1 MNKLLTAIALGSVL
15 TAFSACENAD
25 NSFPDYE
32 GGTSVYFAYQYPVR
46 TIVLGNDEVVNN
58 SLDREH
64 KCEIYSTMGGSYE
77 GRNITIDIAVDN
89 SLCDNLF
96 FENDSP
102 VLPMPSNYYKLAGNK
117 IDYKGQH
124 WGCVEVQLTDAFFAD
139 EKALENNY
147 VIPIVMKSQTG
158 ADRILTGKPL
168 VEGESPI
175 RTNSIYWD
183 VLPMDYVLY
192 CVKYINPWHASYLRR
207 GTDNITESGKT
218 STIKRH
224 GATVEKD
231 EICNVTTRS
240 LKTCHFPVSTKLA
253 DGSSMTCNLLLTF
266 DEENRCIITS
276 DTEGITASG
285 KGHFEPK
292 GEKKAWG
299 NKDRDALYLDYTI
312 NYGIK
317 QVATKDTL
325 VLQTRG
331 TNKMEL
337 FTPKYIAK

>member
-1 MNKLLTAIALGSVL
+1 
-15 TAFSACENAD
+15 
-25 NSFPDYE
+25 
-32 GGTSVYFAYQYPVR
+32 
-46 TIVLGNDEVVNN
+46 
-58 SLDREH
+58 
-64 KCEIYSTMGGSYE
+64 
-77 GRNITIDIAVDN
+77 
-89 SLCDNLF
+89 
-96 FENDSP
+96 
-102 VLPMPSNYYKLAGNK
+102 
-117 IDYKGQH
+117 
-124 WGCVEVQLTDAFFAD
+124 
-139 EKALENNY
+139 
-147 VIPIVMKSQTG
+147 
-158 ADRILTGKPL
+158 
-168 VEGESPI
+168 
-175 RTNSIYWD
+175 
-183 VLPMDYVLY
+183 MDYVLY

-253 DGSSMTCNLLLTF
+253 DGSSITCNLLLTF
-266 DEENRCIITS
+266 DEENRCSITS

>member
-64 KCEIYSTMGGSYE
+64 KCEIYSTMGGSYG

-168 VEGESPI
+168 VEGESPV

-183 VLPMDYVLY
+183 VLPIDYVLF
-192 CVKYINPWHASYLRR
+192 CVKYFIPWHASYLRR
-207 GTDNITESGKT
+207 VTDNITDSG
-218 STIKRH
+218 
-224 GATVEKD
+224 
-231 EICNVTTRS
+231 
-240 LKTCHFPVSTKLA
+240 
-253 DGSSMTCNLLLTF
+253 
-266 DEENRCIITS
+266 
-276 DTEGITASG
+276 
-285 KGHFEPK
+285 
-292 GEKKAWG
+292 
-299 NKDRDALYLDYTI
+299 
-312 NYGIK
+312 
-317 QVATKDTL
+317 
-325 VLQTRG
+325 
-331 TNKMEL
+331 
-337 FTPKYIAK
+337 